1 MGKRSFTPASPADDG
16 EKTVLVRAADGAVLE
31 FATSEQ
37 NPSLGR
43 KMLNRTADP
52 LDVYYHRN
60 QISRTQWLNG
70 DWFRAM
76 HYAAYGSG
84 FAAVNLE
91 GIHGVASYADN
102 WRFTTKQAN
111 ALKTITDYMAE
122 IQRDEAHV
130 LERVVFWGEWA
141 QHAAVRRDMSR
152 RGVRKDRIGIVLLRA
167 ALDRIDDLRRN
178 GLPKGFHE
186 AHQEG

>member
-1 MGKRSFTPASPADDG
+1 MSKRSFSPVSPADDG
-16 EKTVLVRAADGAVLE
+16 KKTVLVRSADNAVLE

-84 FAAVNLE
+84 FAAVNLD

-111 ALKTITDYMAE
+111 AVKTITAYITAMP
-122 IQRDEAHV
+122 RSEAHV

-141 QHAAVRRDMSR
+141 QHAAVRRQLAVK
-152 RGVRKDRIGIVLLRA
+152 GVRKDRVGIALLRD